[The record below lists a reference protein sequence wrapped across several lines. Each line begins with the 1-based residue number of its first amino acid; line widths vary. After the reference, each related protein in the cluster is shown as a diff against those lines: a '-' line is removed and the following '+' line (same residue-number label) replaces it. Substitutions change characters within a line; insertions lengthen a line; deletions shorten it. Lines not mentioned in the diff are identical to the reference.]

1 MLSDFLLIAS
11 IFPQRTFFS
20 VLFLLLINVYVHED
34 IAQHK
39 LIYEDEEIQTIIIR
53 DLILTQ
59 ITYISKNNI
68 LF

>member
-1 MLSDFLLIAS
+1 MLSDFLLITL
-11 IFPQRTFFS
+11 ILPQRTFFS
-20 VLFLLLINVYVHED
+20 VIFLLLINVYVYED
-34 IAQHK
+34 IARHK

-53 DLILTQ
+53 DLILIQ